1 MPYETKPGD
10 VALFKFVPRDFREG
24 VKYPSMTGYM
34 VAHRNIRE
42 GEKIDL
48 AVWTREPKSGGA
60 KFLSGEAKDP
70 RQPNGN
76 GASSPP
82 SQADDDMPF

>member
-10 VALFKFVPRDFREG
+10 VALFKFEPKNFRKD
-24 VKYPSMTGYM
+24 VAYPSMTGYM
-34 VAHRNIRE
+34 IAHRNIRE

-70 RQPNGN
+70 YQPNGN

-82 SQADDDMPF
+82 SQQADDMPF